1 MAKKREIFMCAS
13 LFCPVVVHCSL
24 DADED
29 QRHHCPLSPLLRIPL
44 LAWARREKERER
56 DAALDLWPLWLM
68 RWGRPALAVVY

>member
-29 QRHHCPLSPLLRIPL
+29 QRHDCPE
-44 LAWARREKERER
+44 ARSAPSIVV
-56 DAALDLWPLWLM
+56 AAAAATL
-68 RWGRPALAVVY
+68 